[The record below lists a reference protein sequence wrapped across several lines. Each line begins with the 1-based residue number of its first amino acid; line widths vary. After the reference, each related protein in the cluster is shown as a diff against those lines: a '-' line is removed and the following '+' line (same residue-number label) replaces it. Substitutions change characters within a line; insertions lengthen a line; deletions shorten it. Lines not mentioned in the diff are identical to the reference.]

1 MEKSKKYKVNEGA
14 FSWLLK
20 TLIGKDNA
28 AKLLYYKR
36 VKTDPK
42 LYKMSKDLEKR
53 VQALNK
59 SLEDSHYND
68 PLFDKDEL
76 KRLRRGI

>member
-1 MEKSKKYKVNEGA
+1 
-14 FSWLLK
+14 
-20 TLIGKDNA
+20 
-28 AKLLYYKR
+28 
-36 VKTDPK
+36 
-42 LYKMSKDLEKR
+42 MSKDLEKR

>member
-1 MEKSKKYKVNEGA
+1 MDNSKKYKINEGA

-20 TLIGKDNA
+20 TLVGKDTA
-28 AKLLYYKR
+28 AKLLYYKKI
-36 VKTDPK
+36 KTDPK

-53 VQALNK
+53 IDTLNK
-59 SLEDSHYND
+59 SIEQSHYND

-76 KRLRRGI
+76 ERLRRDI

>member
-1 MEKSKKYKVNEGA
+1 MKNSRKYKINEGA

-20 TLIGKDNA
+20 TLIGTDKA
-28 AKLLYYKR
+28 SKLLYYAKI
-36 VKTDPK
+36 KTDPK

-53 VQALNK
+53 TAALQK
-59 SLEDSHYND
+59 SLEQSHYND

-76 KRLRRGI
+76 SRLRRGL

>member
-1 MEKSKKYKVNEGA
+1 MDNSKKYKIKEGA

-20 TLIGKDNA
+20 TLVGKDNA

-36 VKTDPK
+36 IKTDPK
-42 LYKMSKDLEKR
+42 LYKMSKDLEKK
-53 VQALNK
+53 VDALNK
-59 SLEDSHYND
+59 SIEKSHYND

-76 KRLRRGI
+76 NRLRRDI